1 MILFQDFLP
10 ASPSPVLPGG
20 VVVGLVPVGAV
31 GEGEVVAEVPPAA
44 HRCHQAENCEELILH
59 RENLEQ
65 KYRTIRCLQ
74 EGFLSSKLIR
84 EMQT

>member
-1 MILFQDFLP
+1 MIPRFLP

-44 HRCHQAENCEELILH
+44 HRRHQAENCEELILH

-65 KYRTIRCLQ
+65 KKTKI
-74 EGFLSSKLIR
+74 
-84 EMQT
+84 